1 VRIHALFPELLLL
14 VACAT
19 HATPRSAGT
28 PRRDEWTP
36 LTWEERHSA
45 MTFRVLPN
53 MGRLFEGYRHE
64 DAPRLTCRT
73 CHGQDAEQVAY
84 AMPHALPA
92 LDPEHMPDRSRPI
105 VAFMMDEVTPTM
117 ADLLGVNRATFSCFA
132 CHPRAR

>member
-1 VRIHALFPELLLL
+1 
-14 VACAT
+14 
-19 HATPRSAGT
+19 
-28 PRRDEWTP
+28 
-36 LTWEERHSA
+36 

-53 MGRLFEGYRHE
+53 MGRLFQGYRHE
-64 DAPRLTCRT
+64 EAPRLTCRT

-84 AMPHALPA
+84 AMPRSLPA

-117 ADLLGVNRATFSCFA
+117 ADLLGADRASFSCFA